1 MLSSKIDNLLNF
13 IDSCAPPGAGNAN
26 SAEEEV
32 AAMPEVQSA
41 VLAALNAQGIQF
53 KSIDHAAVMTSNE
66 HSKVAG
72 HLNGALCKNL
82 FMKKKKKRYL
92 IVFEHSKRID
102 LKSLGKAIGANDW
115 RQGSDLEQVLK
126 VKGGC
131 VTPLAVMNDENKITQ
146 VYLDACL
153 KDAPLLNL
161 HPCVNTSTISIT
173 PADLEK
179 FVTSCGMELNYADFG
194 GKVESAPAPAQK
206 QQSKKQQKKQQKK
219 QKKQQKQPK
228 QKKQQKGKTMNK
240 DGMQYT
246 RAEDFGEWYS
256 DLVVKSKLI
265 DYTDISGCYVLRPSS
280 FFIWERIKEYMDS
293 RFVQLGV
300 KNCYFPLFVSES
312 ALMKEK
318 DHVEGFTPEVAWVTK
333 SGSSDLAVPI
343 AVRPTSETIMYP
355 LYAKWIRSHQDLPL
369 RLNQWCNVV
378 RWEFKNP
385 TPFLRTREFL
395 WQEGHTAFETEEQ
408 AMEEV
413 YQILDIY
420 ADTYREICAVPT
432 IKGRKTEL
440 EKFPGGA
447 VTTTVEA
454 YVPGSGRAIQ
464 GATSHCLGQ
473 NFGKMFKI
481 NYEKAGADGS
491 NQKCIPWQN
500 SWGFTTRSIGVM
512 IMNHSDDKGLVL
524 PPKVAELQVVIIPI
538 LYKEKEQNE
547 SILKMAE
554 EMATSLRS
562 AGVRVFV
569 DDGPKKPGFKYNK
582 YELEGT
588 PLRLEVGPKDVAKR
602 STKYARR
609 DNGAKGFLSIETLGE
624 EVVKILDQMH
634 VDLLEKATKSLYDN
648 IVKCVTWEAFIEAL
662 GQGKIVICPS
672 ANTDEVEEDI
682 KKRTKAHF
690 DSADHDAKAL
700 SGKAKSLC
708 IPFDQEKWGDVS
720 KEKCIASGGQAKKWI
735 LYGRTY

>member
-1 MLSSKIDNLLNF
+1 
-13 IDSCAPPGAGNAN
+13 
-26 SAEEEV
+26 
-32 AAMPEVQSA
+32 
-41 VLAALNAQGIQF
+41 
-53 KSIDHAAVMTSNE
+53 
-66 HSKVAG
+66 
-72 HLNGALCKNL
+72 
-82 FMKKKKKRYL
+82 
-92 IVFEHSKRID
+92 
-102 LKSLGKAIGANDW
+102 
-115 RQGSDLEQVLK
+115 
-126 VKGGC
+126 
-131 VTPLAVMNDENKITQ
+131 
-146 VYLDACL
+146 
-153 KDAPLLNL
+153 
-161 HPCVNTSTISIT
+161 
-173 PADLEK
+173 
-179 FVTSCGMELNYADFG
+179 MELKYVDFPSKAG
-194 GKVESAPAPAQK
+194 GAAPAK
-206 QQSKKQQKKQQKK
+206 QATKAPQQQKQQKKQSKQSKK
-219 QKKQQKQPK
+219 QKKQQKQQ
-228 QKKQQKGKTMNK
+228 QKKQKGKPNQKDNK

-280 FFIWERIKEYMDS
+280 FYIWERIKEYMDA
-293 RFVQLGV
+293 RFCKLGV
-300 KNCYFPLFVSES
+300 KNAYFPLFVSEA

-318 DHVEGFTPEVAWVTK
+318 DHVEGFTPEVAWVTR

-355 LYAKWIRSHQDLPL
+355 LFAKWIRSHQDLPL

-481 NYEKAGADGS
+481 NFETVGADGK
-491 NQKCIPWQN
+491 NTKCIPWQN

-512 IMNHSDDKGLVL
+512 IMNHSDDKGLVV
-524 PPKVAELQVVIIPI
+524 PPKVAETQVVIIPI
-538 LYKEKEQNE
+538 LYKEEEQNKT
-547 SILKMAE
+547 ILAMAN
-554 EMATSLRS
+554 EMADSLKS
-562 AGVRVFV
+562 AGVRVYV

-582 YELEGT
+582 YELQGI

-609 DNGAKGFLSIETLGE
+609 DNGEKGFISIDNLGQQ
-624 EVVKILDQMH
+624 VVTMFEKMH
-634 VDLLEKATKSLYDN
+634 GDMLAKATKNLYDN
-648 IVKCVTWEAFIEAL
+648 IVKCTTWKDFLAAL
-662 GQGKIVICPS
+662 AKGKIVICPS

-720 KEKCIASGGQAKKWI
+720 QQKCIASGAPAKKWI